1 VEIFKMKKPPELMA
15 INTPTQDIL
24 IENLDEGMKK
34 YFKVCKEKIGFIPN
48 VLLSF
53 AFRPEKLK
61 NFVSTYNELMLGESG
76 LSKLER
82 EMIAV
87 VVSSTNHCFYCVVAH
102 GQAVR
107 QLSGDPELSEK
118 LSINYRT
125 ALLDKKQKAM
135 LDFAYKL
142 TKEPSLIE
150 NSDRGR
156 LREAGF
162 TEEDIFDIADTVAFF
177 NMSNRIASGLDMQ
190 PNKQYHKMN
199 R

>member
-1 VEIFKMKKPPELMA
+1 VEIFKMEKPPELMA
-15 INTPTQDIL
+15 INTPTQDTL

-150 NSDRGR
+150 NRDRER

>member
-1 VEIFKMKKPPELMA
+1 VEIFKMEKPPELMA

-125 ALLDKKQKAM
+125 AGLDKKQKAM

-150 NSDRGR
+150 SRDRDR